1 MKIFRAIAAVLF
13 SAAIASGASAQTPQT
28 AGPAVTDS
36 VSTAVGTV
44 LGENIVRSLQQLERM
59 GVAADRQK
67 VAETIVAYVAG
78 VPTGLDP
85 MQANIF
91 IDNYIAANSRSVSD
105 TVSVES
111 QEGFLSNLAATDGA
125 IRTPSGLVFIVEQ
138 EGEGPFPAPDDVV
151 TVDYVGRF
159 SDGTVFDRTEGRPV
173 DFPIGAVVPG
183 FAEGLQMM
191 KPGGRYR
198 IAFPASLG
206 YGAQGIPGA
215 IPGNAAIDFTV
226 TLHSV
231 KPAK

>member
-1 MKIFRAIAAVLF
+1 MKTLKVFIVMVLAAVGSFRA
-13 SAAIASGASAQTPQT
+13 SADNV
-28 AGPAVTDS
+28 AVTDS

-44 LGENIVRSLQQLERM
+44 LGENVVRSLQQLQRM
-59 GVAADRQK
+59 GVPADRQK
-67 VAETIVAYVAG
+67 VVETIMTYVTG
-78 VPTGLDP
+78 LPTGLDP
-85 MQANIF
+85 MQANVF
-91 IDNYIAANSRSVSD
+91 IDNYIASHAKNVSD

-125 IRTPSGLVFIVEQ
+125 VRTPSGLVFIVEQ
-138 EGEGPFPAPDDVV
+138 EGEGVFPTPEDVV

-159 SDGTVFDRTEGRPV
+159 SDGTVFDQTEGRAV
-173 DFPIGAVVPG
+173 DFPISAVVPG

-231 KPAK
+231 KPGK